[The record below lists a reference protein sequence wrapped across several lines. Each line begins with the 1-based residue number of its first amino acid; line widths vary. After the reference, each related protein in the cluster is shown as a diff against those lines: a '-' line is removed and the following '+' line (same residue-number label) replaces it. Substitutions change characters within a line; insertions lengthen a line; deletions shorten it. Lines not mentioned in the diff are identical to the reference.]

1 MNIIQIQDRL
11 KGMPKEAIV
20 DYVQNPTGD
29 VPTFLA
35 LAELQRRKD
44 SEAKFQAMQEQ
55 PASIAEQLV
64 AENMPMG
71 LAGMSP
77 SSAMTPSTAVAP
89 EGGISNVPSQ
99 AMEPSSVLAADSG
112 IATLPTPTPNFAGGG
127 IVAFEEG
134 GDVGYDDEELT
145 GADLAVLAGELAALK
160 YVPNPLIVAYEG
172 MAPGTAYASE
182 KYTPD
187 EFAELV
193 GVQGYD
199 QGGSVLRRLP
209 KVGKYIDAGKKF
221 LKGTGKFLYD
231 PNKPLKP
238 SGKIDEAIY
247 GGIAKTSR
255 GLQKGITG
263 LAKGIYNNPFASSI
277 GGIGLG
283 SYLLSGESDQ
293 EKALRELE
301 EANKASMEMHKQA
314 RLNRIDVTPDEPE
327 PKPEPVPEVPEKT
340 MTDFAEEFKALMGP
354 DDERDAQRERLA
366 KLDERAERQ
375 AKLDPYLALT
385 RAGFAMAAG
394 TSPRALENIA
404 KGGEE
409 GINAYTDALEKQQAA
424 EAQRFELQSRLAE
437 ADRAEKVA
445 MIQYG
450 QNSLQHQ
457 ETMKLK
463 RDLAQLAADTDL
475 ATTAAT
481 LNAKAIINQSA
492 KAADRVKAR
501 KQAQEE
507 WEDYAEDAFNA
518 RFENEH
524 GDKNIGGD
532 FYNTQVELW
541 LQSRMNEILYPQ
553 EFEVIAEE

>member
-134 GDVGYDDEELT
+134 GDVGYDDEEFT
-145 GADLAVLAGELAALK
+145 GADLAVLAGELAAYK
-160 YVPNPLIVAYEG
+160 YIPNPLIAAYEG

-182 KYTPD
+182 KYTPEEMAQFSYAD
-187 EFAELV
+187 
-193 GVQGYD
+193 
-199 QGGSVLRRLP
+199 GGSILRQIPR
-209 KVGKYIDAGKKF
+209 VGKYIDAGKKF
-221 LKGTGKFLYD
+221 LKGTGKS
-231 PNKPLKP
+231 KQGPLTRAT
-238 SGKIDEAIY
+238 IE
-247 GGIAKTSR
+247 GIK
-255 GLQKGITG
+255 QIPKGVGPLTRATKA
-263 LAKGIYNNPFASSI
+263 LVTRYPVEGIL
-277 GGIGLG
+277 GGLG
-283 SYLLSGESDQ
+283 LNALLNEGVLYGESDQ

-301 EANKASMEMHKQA
+301 EANRASKEMHKQA
-314 RLNRIDVTPDEPE
+314 RKNRIDVTPDKPE
-327 PKPEPVPEVPEKT
+327 PDPVPEVPEKT

-463 RDLAQLAADTDL
+463 RDLAQLAADTDY
-475 ATTAAT
+475 ATTMAT
-481 LNAKAIINQSA
+481 LQAKAIINQTA
-492 KAADRVKAR
+492 KPDDRVKAR
-501 KQAQEE
+501 KQAQDE
-507 WEDYAEDAFNA
+507 WADGGKEAFDAA
-518 RFENEH
+518 FESQN
-524 GDKNIGGD
+524 GDKPIGGD
-532 FYNTQVELW
+532 YYNMEKELW
-541 LQSRMNEILYPQ
+541 LQDRMNESLYP
-553 EFEVIAEE
+553 FEVEDKE

>member
-11 KGMPKEAIV
+11 KGMTKEAIV

-64 AENMPMG
+64 AESMPMG

-160 YVPNPLIVAYEG
+160 YVPNPLIAAYEG

-182 KYTPD
+182 KYTP
-187 EFAELV
+187 EEMAQFSYAP
-193 GVQGYD
+193 
-199 QGGSVLRRLP
+199 GGEVTLP
-209 KVGKYIDAGKKF
+209 GRAGKFQRF
-221 LKGTGKFLYD
+221 LRGAKKFLYD
-231 PNKPLKP
+231 PKKLETPT
-238 SGKIDEAIY
+238 GKGDQLLYDA
-247 GGIAKTSR
+247 IAKTSR
-255 GLQKGITG
+255 GLQKGVTG
-263 LAKGIYNNPFASSI
+263 TYGAIKNNPALSLFGL
-277 GGIGLG
+277 GGVGLG
-283 SYLLSGESDQ
+283 SLLMESDQ

-301 EANKASMEMHKQA
+301 EANKASKEMHKQA
-314 RLNRIDVTPDEPE
+314 RLNPIEVTPDEPE
-327 PKPEPVPEVPEKT
+327 PKPDPVPEVPQKT

-507 WEDYAEDAFNA
+507 WNDYAKDAFDA